1 MSLKMFVFLVRLLW
15 LVWWTIPMTRMK
27 KMTTKKSSLRGSG
40 LAWVLKADC
49 SDFLVRVNRF
59 GPVLPPLVGSLGHVP
74 FFSLSEETV
83 KAEGSCITAPPP
95 PNLCFS
101 FSVEGVE
108 RLFWKPPA
116 IPCRFYTDP
125 WPRSQSTLSSLPFH
139 PLHKCI
145 LLSRFWFSLKLFCHH
160 HHLLCADQLE
170 FLLKTTAL
178 WWFPALLCC
187 YSNRSEEAV
196 WRRPCRNHR
205 VFTCPLPL
213 HAFGTWT
220 NELQRRRK
228 TTNQPVYQLLRRPV
242 RLAGLAVSYSEL
254 DWLK

>member
-95 PNLCFS
+95 PKPLLFFFSGRGGETLLETTCYSLSISYRPLTKITIYPEFFAISPPPQMYSAFPVLIFFEAVLSSPPSPLCWPVS
-101 FSVEGVE
+101 SCWKQQRYGGSQRFSVAIATGA
-108 RLFWKPPA
+108 RKLYDGDPA
-116 IPCRFYTDP
+116 GTIA
-125 WPRSQSTLSSLPFH
+125 SSLA
-139 PLHKCI
+139 LSLSM
-145 LLSRFWFSLKLFCHH
+145 LLEPELMSSRDGGKPRTSQCTNC
-160 HHLLCADQLE
+160 CAGQ
-170 FLLKTTAL
+170 
-178 WWFPALLCC
+178 
-187 YSNRSEEAV
+187 S
-196 WRRPCRNHR
+196 
-205 VFTCPLPL
+205 
-213 HAFGTWT
+213 G
-220 NELQRRRK
+220 
-228 TTNQPVYQLLRRPV
+228 
-242 RLAGLAVSYSEL
+242 
-254 DWLK
+254 